1 MKKAK
6 QMEVYCQCGRQE
18 AREVADFRAV
28 CENGKSRYLLV
39 FTRNPEVTNH
49 ATPNLI
55 LNHSSNNSAFMILFE
70 IDLTL

>member
-28 CENGKSRYLLV
+28 CENGKKVAVFLFLLE
-39 FTRNPEVTNH
+39 TQKLQTKQPPT
-49 ATPNLI
+49 
-55 LNHSSNNSAFMILFE
+55 
-70 IDLTL
+70 